1 MKRISMLMLGGLAV
15 SVALCGCGKKEAEV
29 IVPNDPSSEVVLHI
43 DDVDFTRGQIM
54 ADLAKFER
62 QLPTGLSEDDLNRRR
77 NANLV
82 RVLDS
87 LITRQLVQA
96 EMERQNAT
104 VSSDEIAAAKQQLFG
119 HMQNEDAMAIMLAE
133 NNLTMEQL
141 EANLKLDIFRNRL
154 LHDEVAAAQAAITEE
169 TARKFY
175 DENIQMFTQPAGR
188 TAAHILVRV
197 SSAATDEERAAARK
211 KIEGVREALLNGADF
226 AQLARETSDCV
237 SASRGGELGLIPKGR
252 EDPAFEEALYSQELG
267 EIGKI
272 VKTGV
277 GFHVIKALAEL
288 DEEVAP
294 FDNIKDQLIARLR
307 SDEQRRLGREFI
319 EGLRAKAKIR
329 FDGSLSMLNPPE
341 EGETPA
347 ATDAAAPAE
356 AAPAEAA
363 PAMDVS
369 LAEETLAPAAEAA
382 AENAAE

>member
-1 MKRISMLMLGGLAV
+1 MKRISMLMMGGLAV

-29 IVPNDPSSEVVLHI
+29 VVPNDPASEIVLHI
-43 DDVDFTRGQIM
+43 DNADFTRAQVM

-62 QLPTGLSEDDLNRRR
+62 QLPAGLSEDDLNRRR

-211 KIEGVREALLNGADF
+211 KIEGVRDALLKGADF

-267 EIGKI
+267 EIGEI
-272 VKTGV
+272 VETGV
-277 GFHVIKALAEL
+277 GFHVIKAEEDL
-288 DEEVAP
+288 DEQVAP
-294 FDNIKDQLIARLR
+294 FDTVKDRLVARLR
-307 SDEQRRLGREFI
+307 SDEQRRIGHEFI
-319 EGLRAKAKIR
+319 ESLRAKANIR
-329 FDGSLSMLNPPE
+329 FDGSLAVLNPPE
-341 EGETPA
+341 DGEA
-347 ATDAAAPAE
+347 APAAAPAGDVPE
-356 AAPAEAA
+356 V
-363 PAMDVS
+363 DVS
-369 LAEETLAPAAEAA
+369 LAEESLAPAAEAPADSA
-382 AENAAE
+382 AE

>member
-29 IVPNDPSSEVVLHI
+29 VVPNDPSTEVVLHI

-77 NANLV
+77 NANLA

-96 EMERQNAT
+96 EMDRQHAT
-104 VSSDEIAAAKQQLFG
+104 VSADEVAAAKQQLFG

-154 LHDEVAAAQAAITEE
+154 LHDQIAAATNAITEE
-169 TARKFY
+169 TARAFY
-175 DENIQMFTQPAGR
+175 DEHIQMFTRPAGR
-188 TAAHILVRV
+188 TVAHILVRV
-197 SSAATDEERAAARK
+197 GASATDEERAAARK

-252 EDPAFEEALYSQELG
+252 EDPAFEEAVYTQELG
-267 EIGKI
+267 EIGE
-272 VKTGV
+272 VVETGV

-294 FDNIKDQLIARLR
+294 FDSIKDQLIARLR

-319 EGLRAKAKIR
+319 DGLRAKAKIR

-356 AAPAEAA
+356 TA

-369 LAEETLAPAAEAA
+369 LAEETLAPAAEAP